1 MFPLVGGFRL
11 LLRDSLFDSNEIHL
25 FNLIMET
32 RLRTSIIILSAVFI
46 ILASFGCAT
55 ITRGTKD
62 TLVVE
67 STPPNADIE
76 ISNGL
81 RGKTPASFQM
91 PRKESIIVKITKEG
105 YHPVEVNVTSQTK
118 SAGSAA
124 LAGNVLLG
132 GVVGLGVDGFSG
144 ATKDLV
150 PNPIQ
155 VTLEKIE
162 VEVEKSSTEDRLG
175 NLQKLHESGDISEE
189 EYQEARKK
197 IIGDV

>member
-1 MFPLVGGFRL
+1 M
-11 LLRDSLFDSNEIHL
+11 
-25 FNLIMET
+25 
-32 RLRTSIIILSAVFI
+32 
-46 ILASFGCAT
+46 
-55 ITRGTKD
+55 
-62 TLVVE
+62 
-67 STPPNADIE
+67 
-76 ISNGL
+76 
-81 RGKTPASFQM
+81 
-91 PRKESIIVKITKEG
+91 KITKEG

-118 SAGSAA
+118 SAGGAA
-124 LAGNVLLG
+124 MAGNVLLG
-132 GVVGLGVDGFSG
+132 GVIGLGVDGFSG

-197 IIGDV
+197 IIADV

>member
-1 MFPLVGGFRL
+1 MT
-11 LLRDSLFDSNEIHL
+11 EKEAHL
-25 FNLIMET
+25 
-32 RLRTSIIILSAVFI
+32 
-46 ILASFGCAT
+46 
-55 ITRGTKD
+55 
-62 TLVVE
+62 
-67 STPPNADIE
+67 
-76 ISNGL
+76 
-81 RGKTPASFQM
+81 
-91 PRKESIIVKITKEG
+91 PRKESIVVKITKEG

-118 SAGSAA
+118 SAGGAA
-124 LAGNVLLG
+124 MAGNVLLG
-132 GVVGLGVDGFSG
+132 GVIGLGVDGFSG